1 MRTRALT
8 RIRSLTRDHSDAMT
22 TNDTYI
28 APTESRLVTFDGHI
42 GSGALEVGRKVANLF
57 KLQFFDQIVLPNAE
71 GSSDT
76 EPRPMFVER
85 DANVYDRV
93 WRWVERAS
101 SYFAIGAA
109 GDDPLLQSA
118 ADIYLPL
125 TWDLNGPRASANADQ
140 LWTLDEVTM
149 RGDAVLVHRAGAV
162 AIEDTPQTTKVG
174 LFANWDDRVVRLMH
188 REGISTA
195 TDAER
200 LLQQREDAQRTYYLN
215 AHSADPEDPDIYD
228 IVVNTSE
235 TKLEIATM
243 IVSRH
248 LEASATPA

>member
-1 MRTRALT
+1 
-8 RIRSLTRDHSDAMT
+8 MT
-22 TNDTYI
+22 TNAIHDTQ
-28 APTESRLVTFDGHI
+28 PESRLVTFDGHI
-42 GSGALEVGRKVANLF
+42 GSGALYVGRKVANLF
-57 KLQFFDQIVLPNAE
+57 RLQFFDQIVLPNAE
-71 GSSDT
+71 DCNDPDGQ
-76 EPRPMFVER
+76 PMFIER
-85 DANVYDRV
+85 DANIYDRV

-125 TWDLNGPRASANADQ
+125 TWDLNGPKASANAGE
-140 LWTLDEVTM
+140 LWTLDEVAS

-174 LFANWDDRVVRLMH
+174 LFANWDDRVDRLMQ
-188 REGISTA
+188 REGISRA
-195 TDAER
+195 DDAAR
-200 LLQQREDAQRTYYLN
+200 LLQQREDTQRRYYRD
-215 AHSADPEDPDIYD
+215 AYSADPEDPDIYD

-235 TKLEIATM
+235 TRLEIATM

-248 LEASATPA
+248 LDASAVPA